1 MDIDD
6 VEDLDLRENDDA
18 DGYQH
23 VGDQFSEEFDPI
35 FFLSNQFLM
44 SG

>member
-1 MDIDD
+1 MDIGD
-6 VEDLDLRENDDA
+6 VEDLDLRENDD
-18 DGYQH
+18 YQH
-23 VGDQFSEEFDPI
+23 VGDQSSEEFDPI